1 MSAIAGL
8 FDKYYAKCVVNVAT
22 NSTNYGLVYVST
34 KSNNPADGDYKTT
47 LNATNNG
54 TVIYGSSKS
63 FDFYLYNKPNTGYY
77 HVGWSTNANGSSPL
91 DNSNIQPYQIA
102 ISATST
108 SSNSPTTKTY
118 YAVFKEQ
125 TVYYDYAHA
134 EVILIDGTGNILKDA
149 NDDYIRDGGWVA
161 INEEASNAPTFT
173 VGGTADANIKT
184 YNGDKAEWSY
194 IYYAKPDEANDY
206 EFVGWYSA
214 TTLNKQLAEYGV
226 IGPNIADETNKMY
239 KEGYTSTIKY
249 SNKANAP
256 KAETMYAVFRKTQT
270 YYHYGVSVNIAGDEF
285 EREAKGRVYAD
296 NGEAGSNANVASNM
310 WVVSKKDEQV
320 YSQKNK
326 DYTYYYYAKSLD
338 PTKIAFKGWATTPSG
353 EVSYTVA
360 EGEAF
365 SYTHMVTSEN
375 MSPEK
380 PYRTPTFYAVFES
393 HYYKT
398 PSVAVATPSLGS
410 GYVHV
415 SLTPSNVDQCTR
427 EQIPVSDETYQ
438 VAANNRTTPYKVY
451 YYAKPRPGAQF
462 VGWSSTPDGL
472 NIISQNPEEVVD
484 CETSSTN
491 ANIPQVEVPR
501 YAVFRS
507 DIDIRQQDRMIVY
520 IDDEGNGN
528 INDSKVLIDFQKGNT
543 LTATL
548 SGADASYFT
557 LSNRSGSKSGSNII
571 FDATQGLIELVVTY
585 TGDLAAA
592 VGKVANIT
600 LSATYGGQT
609 ITRPVAIVV
618 EEAPIITFLPT
629 DGKGTYTVKM
639 TNGSGVNY
647 SMTAS
652 AKEELKVAV
661 THESMSNIEMAL
673 TSDVDADEYYFFGWQ
688 MIDEGNV
695 TYLSYEDLTT
705 YQFTKAVKVKA
716 EFVHKDIATYSI
728 VGDPNKTVYH
738 DFALVMKDAERLV
751 STNGTQTVLLND
763 VAHGDSVKS
772 AILPKGNYTIPA
784 NVRFIIPGKGLYD
797 YREDLEST
805 DFHKGTSAEYKYAS
819 ASSFKKIE
827 HIRWIVEEGTTIT
840 ISAGSAIC
848 VQSMV
853 VSIGADNPNSL
864 PFSYGHIEL
873 KENCNLNFLGG
884 SKLISFGYVTGPKS
898 SSIVMNDG
906 SRVKEFLQIY
916 DWRGGTATSS
926 AYLTQKFQNNKV
938 FLINQ
943 YFVQNIEAPLTIKAG
958 AEEILEAGIA
968 VGDDPVRMPLTF
980 ISQNDGFFQLGNGYS
995 ITKYYDVNTD
1005 RIQFSIDAENGATG
1019 SVELGSITLDISG
1032 LGTVSSA
1039 DYVLPLP
1046 HNYDVILGKN
1056 TKTNVLHDVAFLPG
1070 STLHISEGA
1079 EVNLGASS
1087 TANVYV
1093 YDKKYSTINGT
1104 GYCGALNKEFYTIKT
1119 RPDGIKYVRNS
1130 ASIQDAKFVVD
1141 GIIKAPNGHLYTT
1154 NSASE
1159 TVDHANITSNGGGQV
1174 VFNDIRTGTT
1184 NQGQYTTG
1192 LLGGTIDVVSLP
1204 VSSARLLNAT
1214 GTYQVPAANTTY
1226 TYVNGLWKPNT
1237 SETERPNIPTP
1248 VSYVPMFNVTDYTTS
1263 AYVGGNHSEGTTTI
1277 TTNNPNVN
1285 WTSAD
1290 LTWTPILYGEHANQF
1305 RCILGAK
1312 SSTAVPVTITFEPKS
1327 DGVKTATLRITAT
1340 YTYKDAYGVTGKYVY
1355 SKDIHLTGNA
1365 SYLAANTL
1373 AFEDLSTLYKGK
1385 SGVALFTT
1393 GNNTQPITITA
1404 NPASAVTITGNTAA
1418 ATIAG
1423 NTIGKVT
1430 LTATQPAD
1438 LTNNIAATS
1447 ITKTIEV
1454 NDPVQWNWDVLY
1466 LGEQYDTPITMLD
1479 NTTGWTL
1486 TEAKDEFNIINF
1498 QGTAPDYTASVANL
1512 IAGSFKI
1519 DFTFTQ
1525 NGKSRPFT
1533 SHVIVDPRHLR
1544 VDVNNDTVFRAVTLS
1559 ANENV
1564 DFRGKQVT
1572 FTSTVQSFSQWNL
1585 GFYGVPDKMCFIPN
1599 GTNTWQIEESPNGV
1613 NWTTSFP
1620 WKKLP
1625 TNESFEW
1632 SLIPSTRYVR
1642 ISYGAGNVN
1651 PTTKVNNATLNEF
1664 YITELTDV
1672 KADLNKLY
1680 MPVEE
1685 ILPATDPKT
1694 YKSVTKEVVLTYAN
1708 VSKIGVNVRAL
1719 DSRYDGFFSIKKPDG
1734 TLTDS
1739 YNWTSLPE
1747 FGVMGLEVVCHPT
1760 VEKEVEGVIDVFADS
1775 KQVLQIPIQTYLFP
1789 QELPI
1794 KLATDKP
1801 DGGDRYYFVTTHTHN
1816 AEWDGT
1822 DGVRTITLQ
1831 NAVSDA
1837 APYLTF
1843 AFKGAPTYISFN
1855 YTDTAKGTWE
1865 IEESIDGKSW
1875 TMAAPKEGDE
1885 MADGYLKRTVTAT
1898 SQYLKVIYE
1907 SPYAEKVEITNL
1919 VIVGDASVVVPARL
1933 ELDYNVPEA
1942 LIVSAINLPSMTLT
1956 TDNKNFQITHGTVD
1970 GTYTNET
1977 NPSLTLTSD
1986 QHPAALGEN
1995 KMGNVPIFVKWTG
2008 DNAIEYAT
2016 LTITNPADSKV
2027 LGVVELVG
2035 MKSSITDG
2043 EINISTGVAPG
2054 YTLNGSFDENGK
2066 KHRSVDVKAAFSEAG
2081 TAHFDYVVVYGETTT
2096 DDGSTTITTPNT
2108 MVGSNAKT
2116 PCYIYKKKGDAYEL
2130 KKVIENTNSK
2140 DKAWH
2145 LTDMLDINGEEPVA
2159 YPNDMD
2165 AVQIPKIPNDKN
2177 SVSMYITGF
2186 CPYAST
2192 GYTKADEGVWYF
2204 RANGGQSIDIYLED
2218 CYIYSRSKTADGHAF
2233 IDRQDGYSFSERFV
2247 CGTGA
2252 VFVFACNE
2260 TANAT
2265 SMNVTIHTLDSN
2277 LVKSHYGCF
2286 LQSIAGRAYQ
2296 ASSPVQIRVLDD
2308 TYVTASK
2315 TTLNFTD
2322 EWPVSKNPITAT
2334 RTNGFVSLQKQVN
2347 NAPSID
2353 MGNKNTIVNFNGGQ
2367 VELQN
2372 AQIVSTNYKSSLAI
2386 CPRSG
2391 EFAGV
2396 LLAYGMGTDDVR
2408 GTVYFNDG
2416 TTTVLPMYVSPNFAE
2431 SYLLDKDANGSYI
2444 TNSKGE
2450 FRTSCLRTPT
2460 NTFVT
2465 GGSHCMMRACKDPSS
2480 QGGAPKDKEGND
2492 GKLLGLYKFPKN
2504 PEAGKKGGWTEGEN
2518 GLVDVVTS
2526 DEDPVNHQVPVGYN
2540 VNSITPNNN
2549 GTKDKKDDDFLNFWF
2564 DPDFEPSAKPEVD
2577 RTKSFWKTCM
2587 TRIEADYGG
2596 YGGAVGGPTE
2606 IAMAGDVQDEI
2617 VKYLLYCKIDENILS
2632 VLKDATYQAPVKN
2645 PAPSGDN
2652 YVPVHPSM
2660 VEGTEYFISNKDTF
2674 RVNEKIYYI
2683 TTATAD
2689 VWNAFTAPFDVE
2701 NIYIMETYPENELEE
2716 MEWKGKKN
2724 RSDILMEQAKHNAD
2738 FAAFFAVTIALGQEK
2753 TFETIYREYI
2763 DWAKIQD
2770 KASGAWDGEGPYTH
2784 RGMKPLTP
2792 YDGSNW
2798 QEADFYLNENAGEW
2812 LLTADDGYFETQWII
2827 PNLSDGTLMEQG
2839 KTYSMLLPFCTG
2851 CVDYEIQTDANG
2863 NPVKDAEGK
2872 PVFKLDA
2879 EGNKIPLPRDYW
2891 DYWSGKFLIFESTY
2905 AGPVE
2910 LPTGE
2915 VVDGPGHTVYGSD
2928 YVEALAASPEYIAS
2942 GAVLTGNCSFA
2953 DLQTMNPELFTYSPD
2968 IKHSTFYRIDLP
2980 ADSWGTP
2987 MAVSIAPTESFLA
3000 ADIPTPAGVKVR
3012 GVSRTGE
3019 IIYDKQGTATGNQGG
3034 NIPTVGG
3041 GNDLFITSTAT
3052 GINIAVAQPQQVRV
3066 LSSTGA
3072 VIFSGLV
3079 QTAVDVLLPTAGVYV
3094 ITGENEVHKILH

>member
-1 MSAIAGL
+1 MKKLLSILIFTTLFSMSAMAFGT
-8 FDKYYAKCVVNVAT
+8 YYGKCVVNVAT
-22 NSTNYGLVYVST
+22 NSTNYGLVWVT
-34 KSNNPADGDYKTT
+34 KFKNNPPADNAYLTT
-47 LNATNNG
+47 DNSTTSDFAL
-54 TVIYGSSKS
+54 GSSITAE
-63 FDFYLYNKPNTGYY
+63 FWLYNKPNTGYY
-77 HVGWSTNANGSSPL
+77 HAGWSTNANGSSPIE
-91 DNSNIQPYQIA
+91 NTNVQPYHLSFSA
-102 ISATST
+102 IGSK
-108 SSNSPTTKTY
+108 NSPTTKTY

-184 YNGDKAEWSY
+184 YNGDKAEWTY

-214 TTLNKQLAEYGV
+214 TTLNKQLNEYGV
-226 IGPNIADETNKMY
+226 IGPNIADNTNKMY
-239 KEGYTSTIKY
+239 SRTYTSTTKY

-285 EREAKGRVYAD
+285 EREAKGQVYAD

-310 WVVSKKDEQV
+310 WVVSKRDDQV

-353 EVSYTVA
+353 EVSYVVA
-360 EGEAF
+360 EGEVF
-365 SYTHMVTSEN
+365 SYTHTVTSEN

-472 NIISQNPEEVVD
+472 NIISQNPEEVVN

-491 ANIPQVEVPR
+491 ANIPQVEAPR

-548 SGADASYFT
+548 SGADASNFT
-557 LSNRSGSKSGSNII
+557 LSNRSGSRNGQSIT

-609 ITRPVAIVV
+609 ITRPVTIVV

-629 DGKGTYTVKM
+629 DGKGAYTVKM

-647 SMTAS
+647 TMDAS

-673 TSDVDADEYYFFGWQ
+673 ISDVDDDEYYFFGWQ

-695 TYLSYEDLTT
+695 TYLSYEELTT

-728 VGDPNKTVYH
+728 VGDPNKIVYH

-751 STNGTQTVLLND
+751 ATNGTQTVLLND

-772 AILPKGNYTIPA
+772 AVLPKGNYTIPE
-784 NVRFIIPGKGLYD
+784 NVRFVIPGKGLYS
-797 YREDLEST
+797 YRDELEST
-805 DFHKGTSAEYKYAS
+805 DFYGGSSAEYKYAS
-819 ASSFKKIE
+819 ANAFKKVE
-827 HIRWIVEEGTTIT
+827 HIRWIIEEGTTIT
-840 ISAGSAIC
+840 VNTGSAIC

-853 VSIGADNPNSL
+853 VSAGADNPNAL

-873 KENCNLNFLGG
+873 KENCNINFLGG

-906 SRVKEFLQIY
+906 SQVKEFLQIY

-926 AYLTQKFQNNKV
+926 AFLTQKFQNNKV

-958 AEEILEAGIA
+958 AEEILEAGLIT
-968 VGDDPVRMPLTF
+968 GDSPVRMPITF

-995 ITKYYDVNTD
+995 VTKYYDVNTD
-1005 RIQFSIDAENGATG
+1005 RLQFSINAEDGATG
-1019 SVELGSITLDISG
+1019 SAEMGSITLDISG

-1046 HNYDVILGKN
+1046 HNYDVVLGKN

-1087 TANVYV
+1087 KANVYV

-1130 ASIQDAKFVVD
+1130 ASIQDAKFVID
-1141 GIIKAPNGHLYTT
+1141 GIIKTPNGHLYTT

-1184 NQGQYTTG
+1184 KQGQYTKG

-1214 GTYQVPAANTTY
+1214 GSYQVPSANTTY

-1248 VSYVPMFNVTDYTTS
+1248 VSYVPIFNVTDYTTS
-1263 AYVGGNHSEGTTTI
+1263 AYVNTTSTGTTTI
-1277 TTNNPNVN
+1277 ATNNTNVD
-1285 WTSAD
+1285 WTSTN
-1290 LTWTPILYGEHANQF
+1290 LTWSSTLYGEHANQF
-1305 RCILGAK
+1305 RCTLGAK

-1327 DGVKTATLRITAT
+1327 DGVKTATLRVTAT
-1340 YTYKDAYGVTGKYVY
+1340 YSYKDAYGVTRKYVY

-1373 AFEDLSTLYKGK
+1373 AFADLSTLYAGQ
-1385 SGVALFTT
+1385 SIPLFAM
-1393 GNNTQPITITA
+1393 GNNTNKVTITSSNTGVAAVNTDVLWNEATIEAKVASTDEITITA
-1404 NPASAVTITGNTAA
+1404 
-1418 ATIAG
+1418 
-1423 NTIGKVT
+1423 
-1430 LTATQPAD
+1430 TQEPD
-1438 LTNNIAATS
+1438 LINNIAGTT
-1447 ITKTIEV
+1447 ITKKVKINNRV
-1454 NDPVQWNWDVLY
+1454 VWNWDILY
-1466 LGEQYDTPITMLD
+1466 FGTVNKDPITILGGG
-1479 NTTGWTL
+1479 TTDWTL
-1486 TEAKDEFNIINF
+1486 TKIEDKSNIINYNPTTK
-1498 QGTAPDYTASVANL
+1498 TATIQDQ
-1512 IAGSFKI
+1512 IAGEYEVT
-1519 DFTFTQ
+1519 FTFTQ
-1525 NGKSRPFT
+1525 GEESQPFT
-1533 SHVIVDPRHLR
+1533 STVIADPRYLR
-1544 VDVNNDTVFRAVTLS
+1544 VDVNNETTFRAITLS
-1559 ANENV
+1559 ANDNV
-1564 DFRGKQVT
+1564 SYNNAGKLVM
-1572 FTSTVQSFSQWNL
+1572 FTSTETNISQWKL
-1585 GFYGVPDKMCFIPN
+1585 KFMGVPDKICFIPN
-1599 GTNTWQIEESPNGV
+1599 GANTWQIEESSNGV
-1613 NWTTSFP
+1613 NWTTSLP
-1620 WKKLP
+1620 WKYL
-1625 TNESFEW
+1625 TSNVAFEW
-1632 SLIPSTRYVR
+1632 SLLPSTSYVR
-1642 ISYGAGNVN
+1642 ISYGAGNSSV
-1651 PTTKVNNATLNEF
+1651 ATLKDV
-1664 YITELTDV
+1664 YITELADV
-1672 KADLNKLY
+1672 KADVEKLY

-1685 ILPATDPKT
+1685 ILPATTPKT

-1708 VSKIGVNVRAL
+1708 TSKLYVSTSDA
-1719 DSRYDGFFSIKKPDG
+1719 SIFKVKKSNES
-1734 TLTDS
+1734 TDPTDVVQIAATDEE
-1739 YNWTSLPE
+1739 NP
-1747 FGVMGLEVVCHPT
+1747 FGITGIEVVSSAT
-1760 VEKEVEGVIDVFADS
+1760 KETSGYLYVREGSNI
-1775 KQVLQIPIQTYLFP
+1775 VLQIPIQSYVFP

-1816 AEWDGT
+1816 AEWNGT
-1822 DGVRTITLQ
+1822 DGVRAITLN

-1843 AFKGAPTYISFN
+1843 AFSGAPTYISFN
-1855 YTDTAKGTWE
+1855 YTNTAKGTWK
-1865 IEESIDGKSW
+1865 IEESVDGKSW
-1875 TMAAPKEGDE
+1875 SVADAKAGDQS
-1885 MADGYLKRTVTAT
+1885 ADGSFKRTVNAT
-1898 SQYLKVIYE
+1898 SQYLRVIYE
-1907 SPYAEKVEITNL
+1907 SAYAEKVVITNL
-1919 VIVGDASVVVPARL
+1919 VIVGDATAVVPARL
-1933 ELDYNVPEA
+1933 ELDYKKATP
-1942 LIVSAINLPSMTLT
+1942 LIISAINLPSMTLT
-1956 TDNKNFQITHGTVD
+1956 TDNKNFQITHGSAD

-1977 NPSLTLTSD
+1977 NPSLTLTSA
-1986 QHPAALGEN
+1986 HYPADLGKN
-1995 KMGNVPIFVKWTG
+1995 VMGDVTIYVKWTG
-2008 DNAIEYAT
+2008 TNAIEYAT
-2016 LTITNPADSKV
+2016 LTITNPNDENKV

-2035 MKSSITDG
+2035 MKSSIVDG
-2043 EINISTGVAPG
+2043 KINIYTGVPVDIKDGDGNVIVDVAKD
-2054 YTLNGSFDENGK
+2054 YTLNGAFEGAEY
-2066 KHRSVDVKAAFSEAG
+2066 RPVDIYAAFSSDKEAL
-2081 TAHFDYVVVYGETTT
+2081 FDYVVVYGETTT
-2096 DDGSTTITTPNT
+2096 DDGSQTITTPNT
-2108 MVGSNAKT
+2108 MMGSNAKT

-2140 DKAWH
+2140 DKAWN
-2145 LTDMLDINGEEPVA
+2145 LNEMLDEQDQVA
-2159 YPNDMD
+2159 DNLDVD
-2165 AVQIPKIPNDKN
+2165 AVQIPIGKDA
-2177 SVSMYITGF
+2177 VSMYITGF

-2192 GYTKADEGVWYF
+2192 GYTKAEEGVWYF
-2204 RANGGQSIDIYLED
+2204 RAGSGQSIDLYLED
-2218 CYIYSRSKTADGHAF
+2218 CYIYSRSKTEDGHF
-2233 IDRQDGYSFSERFV
+2233 FVDRQDGYSFSERYV
-2247 CGTGA
+2247 CGSGA
-2252 VFVFACNE
+2252 VFVFACNDKS
-2260 TANAT
+2260 TT
-2265 SMNVTIHTLDSN
+2265 PMNVTIHTLDKN

-2296 ASSPVQIRVLDD
+2296 ASSPVQIRVMDD
-2308 TYVTASK
+2308 TYVRASS
-2315 TTLNFTD
+2315 TSLNFTD
-2322 EWPVSKNPITAT
+2322 EWPASKNSITGK
-2334 RTNGFVSLQKQVN
+2334 RTNGFLSLQKQVN

-2353 MGNKNTIVNFNGGQ
+2353 MGNGNTIVNFNGGQ

-2396 LLAYGMGTDDVR
+2396 PLAYGMGTDDVG
-2408 GTVYFNDG
+2408 GTVNFKDG
-2416 TTTVLPMYVSPNFAE
+2416 TTTVLPMYVSPNYAE
-2431 SYLLDKDANGSYI
+2431 SYLLDKDANGQYI

-2450 FRTSCLRTPT
+2450 FLTSCLRTPQ
-2460 NTFVT
+2460 NTYVY
-2465 GGSHCMMRACKDPSS
+2465 GGSHCMMRACSDPES
-2480 QGGAPKDKEGND
+2480 QGGAPKNKPGED
-2492 GKLLGLYKFPKN
+2492 GVLLGLYKYPRLDPN
-2504 PEAGKKGGWTEGEN
+2504 PADAENKTDNWGWSKITDGN
-2518 GLVDVVTS
+2518 GLV
-2526 DEDPVNHQVPVGYN
+2526 
-2540 VNSITPNNN
+2540 TPNSVPDGYGISSVTPNTN
-2549 GTKDKKDDDFLNFWF
+2549 GTENPEDDYLNFWF
-2564 DPDFEPSAKPEVD
+2564 DPNFEPAAQPEVD
-2577 RTKSFWKTCM
+2577 KIISFWKTCM
-2587 TRIEADYGG
+2587 TYIEAEYAG
-2596 YGGAVGGPTE
+2596 YGGNVGGDTQVE
-2606 IAMAGDVQDEI
+2606 KAGDVQKEI
-2617 VKYLLYCKIDENILS
+2617 VKYLLYCKIDENIHDVIS
-2632 VLKDATYQAPVKN
+2632 GPDYQAQVKN
-2645 PAPSGDN
+2645 PAPSGDD
-2652 YVPVHPSM
+2652 YLPVHPSTVGEGVQHYITNSGTFQ
-2660 VEGTEYFISNKDTF
+2660 VEDKL
-2674 RVNEKIYYI
+2674 YYI

-2689 VWNAFTAPFDVE
+2689 VWSAFTAPFDVA
-2701 NIYIMETYPENELEE
+2701 NIYVVETYPENELAA
-2716 MEWKGKKN
+2716 MESAEDGVG
-2724 RSDILMEQAKHNAD
+2724 RTDILMAQAQHNAD
-2738 FAAFFAVTIALGQEK
+2738 FASFFAVTIALKQNK
-2753 TFETIYREYI
+2753 TFETIFQEYI
-2763 DWAKIQD
+2763 SWAKKRD
-2770 KASGAWDGEGPYTH
+2770 KNLNLDQKPDYTPS
-2784 RGMKPLTP
+2784 RMNPLTP
-2792 YDGSNW
+2792 YNGNNW
-2798 QEADFYLNENAGEW
+2798 ADANCYIYENKGPW
-2812 LLTADDGYFETQWII
+2812 LITTDNLDANTNIPTKFTTQWGFVDT
-2827 PNLSDGTLMEQG
+2827 SDGKLMNQG
-2839 KTYSMLLPFCTG
+2839 MTYSMLLPYCMG
-2851 CVDYEIQTDANG
+2851 CGDDISM
-2863 NPVKDAEGK
+2863 
-2872 PVFKLDA
+2872 
-2879 EGNKIPLPRDYW
+2879 RDFW
-2891 DYWSGKFLIFESTY
+2891 DYWSGKFLIFEST
-2905 AGPVE
+2905 
-2910 LPTGE
+2910 
-2915 VVDGPGHTVYGSD
+2915 DGPHTIHGTD
-2928 YVEALAASPEYIAS
+2928 YMESIVSGLEAEESS
-2942 GAVLTGNCSFA
+2942 AVLTGNSTFASIGVSEVYQYNA
-2953 DLQTMNPELFTYSPD
+2953 DLQSSEFTRKSTM
-2968 IKHSTFYRIDLP
+2968 DLL
-2980 ADSWGTP
+2980 
-2987 MAVSIAPTESFLA
+2987 PTESFLK
-3000 ADIPTPAGVKVR
+3000 PNVTTPSKIIGIR
-3012 GVSRTGE
+3012 RTGE
-3019 IIYDKQGTATGNQGG
+3019 IIYDDDNNGNQNGTSG
-3034 NIPTVGG
+3034 HIPTVGG
-3041 GNDLFITSTAT
+3041 GNDLFITTIEE
-3052 GINIAVAQPQQVRV
+3052 GINVAVATPQHVRV

-3072 VIFSGLV
+3072 VIYSGMI
-3079 QTAVDVLLPTAGVYV
+3079 QTALDIPLPCVGVYV
-3094 ITGENEVHKILH
+3094 VSGEKEVQKVMY

>member
-1 MSAIAGL
+1 MKKLLSILIFTTLFSMSAMAFGT
-8 FDKYYAKCVVNVAT
+8 YYGKCVVNVAT
-22 NSTNYGLVYVST
+22 NSTNYGLVWVT
-34 KSNNPADGDYKTT
+34 KSENNPPADNAYLTT
-47 LNATNNG
+47 DNST
-54 TVIYGSSKS
+54 TS
-63 FDFYLYNKPNTGYY
+63 DFSLSTSITAKFWLYNKPNTGYY
-77 HVGWSTNANGSSPL
+77 HVGWSTNANGSSPIA
-91 DNSNIQPYQIA
+91 NSNVQPYNLSF
-102 ISATST
+102 SATGSK
-108 SSNSPTTKTY
+108 SSPTTKTY

-173 VGGTADANIKT
+173 VGGTTDANIKT
-184 YNGDKAEWSY
+184 YNGDKAAWSY

-239 KEGYTSTIKY
+239 KKDYTSTIKY

-310 WVVSKKDEQV
+310 WVVSKRDDQV

-353 EVSYTVA
+353 EVSYVVA
-360 EGEAF
+360 EGEVF
-365 SYTHMVTSEN
+365 SYTHTVTSEN

-415 SLTPSNVDQCTR
+415 SLTPSSVDQCTR

-491 ANIPQVEVPR
+491 ANIPQVEAPR

-548 SGADASYFT
+548 SGADASNFT
-557 LSNRSGSKSGSNII
+557 LSNRSGSRNGQSIT

-629 DGKGTYTVKM
+629 DGKGAYTVKM

-647 SMTAS
+647 TMTAS

-695 TYLSYEDLTT
+695 TYLSYEELTT

-728 VGDPNKTVYH
+728 VDDPNKIVYH
-738 DFALVMKDAERLV
+738 DFALVMKAAERLV

-805 DFHKGTSAEYKYAS
+805 DFYGGSSAEYKYAS
-819 ASSFKKIE
+819 ANAFKKVE
-827 HIRWIVEEGTTIT
+827 HIRWIIEEGTTIT
-840 ISAGSAIC
+840 VNTGSAIC

-853 VSIGADNPNSL
+853 VSAGADNPNGL

-873 KENCNLNFLGG
+873 KENCNINFLGG
-884 SKLISFGYVTGPKS
+884 SKLISLGYVTGPKS
-898 SSIVMNDG
+898 SSVVMNDG
-906 SRVKEFLQIY
+906 SQVKEFLQIY

-958 AEEILEAGIA
+958 AEEILEAGLIT
-968 VGDDPVRMPLTF
+968 GDSPVRIPLTF

-995 ITKYYDVNTD
+995 VTKYYDINTD
-1005 RIQFSIDAENGATG
+1005 RLQFSIDAEDGATG
-1019 SVELGSITLDISG
+1019 SAEMGSITLDISE

-1046 HNYDVILGKN
+1046 HNYDVVLGKN

-1070 STLHISEGA
+1070 STLHVSEGA

-1104 GYCGALNKEFYTIKT
+1104 GYCGSLNKEFYTIKT

-1141 GIIKAPNGHLYTT
+1141 GIIKTPNGHLYTT

-1184 NQGQYTTG
+1184 KQGQYTKG

-1214 GTYQVPAANTTY
+1214 GSYQVPSANTTY

-1248 VSYVPMFNVTDYTTS
+1248 VSYVPIFNVTDYTTS
-1263 AYVGGNHSEGTTTI
+1263 AYVNTTSTGKTTI
-1277 TTNNPNVN
+1277 ATNNTNVD
-1285 WTSAD
+1285 WTSTS
-1290 LTWTPILYGEHANQF
+1290 LTWSSTLYGEHANQF
-1305 RCILGAK
+1305 RCTLGAK

-1373 AFEDLSTLYKGK
+1373 AFANLSTLYAGQ
-1385 SGVALFTT
+1385 SIPLFAM
-1393 GNNTQPITITA
+1393 GNNTNKVTITSSNTGVAAVNTDVLWNDAIIEAKVASTDEITITA
-1404 NPASAVTITGNTAA
+1404 
-1418 ATIAG
+1418 
-1423 NTIGKVT
+1423 
-1430 LTATQPAD
+1430 TQEPD
-1438 LTNNIAATS
+1438 LGNNIAGTT
-1447 ITKTIEV
+1447 ITKKVKV
-1454 NDPVQWNWDVLY
+1454 NKRVVWNWDVLY
-1466 LGEQYDTPITMLD
+1466 FGTVNKDPITILGGG
-1479 NTTGWTL
+1479 TTDWTL
-1486 TEAKDEFNIINF
+1486 TKIEDKSNIINYNPTTK
-1498 QGTAPDYTASVANL
+1498 TATIQDQ
-1512 IAGSFKI
+1512 IAGEYEVT
-1519 DFTFTQ
+1519 FTFTQ
-1525 NGKSRPFT
+1525 GEESQPFT
-1533 SHVIVDPRHLR
+1533 STVIADPRYLR
-1544 VDVNNDTVFRAVTLS
+1544 VDVNNETTFRAITLS
-1559 ANENV
+1559 ANDNV
-1564 DFRGKQVT
+1564 SYNNAGKLVT
-1572 FTSTVQSFSQWNL
+1572 FTSTEKSISQWKL
-1585 GFYGVPDKMCFIPN
+1585 TFWGVPDKICFIPN
-1599 GTNTWQIEESPNGV
+1599 GANTWQIEESSNGV
-1613 NWTTSFP
+1613 NWTTSLP
-1620 WKKLP
+1620 WKYL
-1625 TNESFEW
+1625 TSNVAFEW
-1632 SLIPSTRYVR
+1632 SLLPSTRYVR
-1642 ISYGAGNVN
+1642 ISYGAGNSSV
-1651 PTTKVNNATLNEF
+1651 ATLKDV
-1664 YITELTDV
+1664 YITELADV
-1672 KADLNKLY
+1672 KADVEKLY

-1685 ILPATDPKT
+1685 ILPATTPKT

-1708 VSKIGVNVRAL
+1708 TSKLYVSTSDA
-1719 DSRYDGFFSIKKPDG
+1719 SIFKVKKSNES
-1734 TLTDS
+1734 TDPTDVVQIAATDEE
-1739 YNWTSLPE
+1739 NP
-1747 FGVMGLEVVCHPT
+1747 FGITGIEVVSSAT
-1760 VEKEVEGVIDVFADS
+1760 KETSGYLYVREGSNI
-1775 KQVLQIPIQTYLFP
+1775 VLQIPIQSYVFP

-1822 DGVRTITLQ
+1822 DGVRAITLN

-1843 AFKGAPTYISFN
+1843 AFSGAPTYISFN
-1855 YTDTAKGTWE
+1855 YTNTAKGTWR
-1865 IEESIDGKSW
+1865 IEESVDGKSW
-1875 TMAAPKEGDE
+1875 SVADAEAGDQS
-1885 MADGYLKRTVTAT
+1885 ADGSFKRTVDAT
-1898 SQYLKVIYE
+1898 SQYVRVIYE
-1907 SPYAEKVEITNL
+1907 SAYAEKVVITNL
-1919 VIVGDASVVVPARL
+1919 VIVGDATAVVPARL
-1933 ELDYNVPEA
+1933 ELDYNKATP
-1942 LIVSAINLPSMTLT
+1942 LTISAINLPSMTLT
-1956 TDNKNFQITHGTVD
+1956 TDNKNFQITHGSAD
-1970 GTYTNET
+1970 GTYTDEST
-1977 NPSLTLTSD
+1977 PSLTLTSTNY
-1986 QHPAALGEN
+1986 PAALGEN
-1995 KMGNVPIFVKWTG
+1995 VMGDVPIFVKWTG
-2008 DNAIEYAT
+2008 SNAIEYAT
-2016 LTITNPADSKV
+2016 LTITNPADGKV

-2035 MKSSITDG
+2035 MKSTITDG
-2043 EINISTGVAPG
+2043 NINIYTGVNEEL
-2054 YTLNGSFDENGK
+2054 YTLNGSFDANGK
-2066 KHRSVDVKAAFSEAG
+2066 EHRLVDITAAFSDAG
-2081 TAHFDYVVVYGETTT
+2081 IALFDYVVVYGETTT
-2096 DDGSTTITTPNT
+2096 DDGSQTITTPNT
-2108 MVGSNAKT
+2108 MMGSNAKT

-2140 DKAWH
+2140 DKAWN
-2145 LTDMLDINGEEPVA
+2145 LNEMLDEQDQVA
-2159 YPNDMD
+2159 DNLDVD
-2165 AVQIPKIPNDKN
+2165 AVQIPIGKN
-2177 SVSMYITGF
+2177 AVRMYITGF

-2192 GYTKADEGVWYF
+2192 GYTKAEEGVWYF
-2204 RANGGQSIDIYLED
+2204 RAGSGQSIDLYLED
-2218 CYIYSRSKTADGHAF
+2218 CYIYSRSKTEDGHF
-2233 IDRQDGYSFSERFV
+2233 FVDRQDGYSFSERYV
-2247 CGTGA
+2247 CGSGA
-2252 VFVFACNE
+2252 VFVFACNDKS
-2260 TANAT
+2260 TT
-2265 SMNVTIHTLDSN
+2265 PMNVTIHTCGSN
-2277 LVKSHYGCF
+2277 LLKSHYGCF

-2308 TYVTASK
+2308 SYIIASS

-2322 EWPVSKNPITAT
+2322 EWPASKNSITGK
-2334 RTNGFVSLQKQVN
+2334 RTNGFLSLQKQVN

-2353 MGNKNTIVNFNGGQ
+2353 MGNARTIVNFDGGQ

-2391 EFAGV
+2391 LFAGV
-2396 LLAYGMGTDDVR
+2396 PLAYGMGTDDVG
-2408 GTVYFNDG
+2408 GTVNFNDG
-2416 TTTVLPMYVSPNFAE
+2416 TTTVLPMYVSPNYAE
-2431 SYLLDKDANGSYI
+2431 SYLLDKDANGQYI

-2450 FRTSCLRTPT
+2450 FLTSCLRTPQ
-2460 NTFVT
+2460 NTYVY
-2465 GGSHCMMRACKDPSS
+2465 GGSHCMMRACKDPES
-2480 QGGAPKDKEGND
+2480 QGGAPKDGP
-2492 GKLLGLYKFPKN
+2492 GGSLLGLYQYPKN
-2504 PEAGKKGGWTEGEN
+2504 PADGKKGGWTLLTDGN
-2518 GLVDVVTS
+2518 GLVDPNSVT
-2526 DEDPVNHQVPVGYN
+2526 VPTGYN
-2540 VNSITPNNN
+2540 VNSVTPNTN
-2549 GTKDKKDDDFLNFWF
+2549 GTIEGDNPDKDDYLNFWF
-2564 DPDFEPSAKPEVD
+2564 DPNFEPAAQPEVD
-2577 RTKSFWKTCM
+2577 KIISFWKTCM
-2587 TRIEADYGG
+2587 TRIEAEYAG
-2596 YGGAVGGPTE
+2596 YGGEVGGNTQVE
-2606 IAMAGDVQDEI
+2606 KAGDVQTEV
-2617 VKYLLYCKIDENILS
+2617 VKYLLYCKIDENIHDVIS
-2632 VLKDATYQAPVKN
+2632 GDEYQAQVKN
-2645 PAPSGDN
+2645 PAPSGDS
-2652 YVPVHPSM
+2652 YLPVHPSFVGEEVQHYITNSGTFQ
-2660 VEGTEYFISNKDTF
+2660 VEDKL
-2674 RVNEKIYYI
+2674 YYI

-2689 VWNAFTAPFDVE
+2689 VWSAFTAPFDIA
-2701 NIYIMETYPENELEE
+2701 NIYVMETYPENELAA
-2716 MEWKGKKN
+2716 MESAEDGVG
-2724 RSDILMEQAKHNAD
+2724 RTDILMAQAQHNAD
-2738 FAAFFAVTIALGQEK
+2738 FASFFAVTIALKQNK
-2753 TFETIYREYI
+2753 TFETIYQEYI
-2763 DWAKIQD
+2763 NWANMRDDNLELKKKSD
-2770 KASGAWDGEGPYTH
+2770 YTPS
-2784 RGMKPLTP
+2784 GMKLLTP

-2798 QEADFYLNENAGEW
+2798 ADANCYIYENKGPW
-2812 LLTADDGYFETQWII
+2812 LITADNLDANTNIPTKFTTQWGFVDT
-2827 PNLSDGTLMEQG
+2827 SDGKLMNQG
-2839 KTYSMLLPFCTG
+2839 MTYSMLLPYCMG
-2851 CVDYEIQTDANG
+2851 CGDDISM
-2863 NPVKDAEGK
+2863 
-2872 PVFKLDA
+2872 
-2879 EGNKIPLPRDYW
+2879 RDFW
-2891 DYWSGKFLIFESTY
+2891 DYWSGKFLIFEST
-2905 AGPVE
+2905 
-2910 LPTGE
+2910 
-2915 VVDGPGHTVYGSD
+2915 DGPHTIHGTD
-2928 YVEALAASPEYIAS
+2928 YMESIVSGLEAEESS
-2942 GAVLTGNCSFA
+2942 AVLTGNSTFASIGVSEVYQYNA
-2953 DLQTMNPELFTYSPD
+2953 DLQSSEFTRKSTM
-2968 IKHSTFYRIDLP
+2968 DLL
-2980 ADSWGTP
+2980 
-2987 MAVSIAPTESFLA
+2987 PTESFLK
-3000 ADIPTPAGVKVR
+3000 PNVTTPSKIIGIR
-3012 GVSRTGE
+3012 RTGE
-3019 IIYDKQGTATGNQGG
+3019 IIYDDDNNGNQNGTSG
-3034 NIPTVGG
+3034 HIPTVGG
-3041 GNDLFITSTAT
+3041 GNDLFITSIEG
-3052 GINIAVAQPQQVRV
+3052 GINVAVATPQHVRV
-3066 LSSTGA
+3066 LSSTGS
-3072 VIFSGLV
+3072 VIYSGMI
-3079 QTAVDVLLPTAGVYV
+3079 QTALDIQLPSLGMYV
-3094 ITGENEVHKILH
+3094 VSGEKEVQKVMY

>member
-1 MSAIAGL
+1 MSAMALGT
-8 FDKYYAKCVVNVAT
+8 YYGKCVVNVAT
-22 NSTNYGLVYVST
+22 NSTNYGLVWVT
-34 KSNNPADGDYKTT
+34 KSENNPPADNEYLTT
-47 LNATNNG
+47 DNSTDSEW
-54 TVIYGSSKS
+54 TIRSSITAE
-63 FDFYLYNKPNTGYY
+63 FWLYNKPNTGYY
-77 HVGWSTNANGSSPL
+77 HVGWSTNANGSSPIA
-91 DNSNIQPYQIA
+91 NSNVQPFKQSF
-102 ISATST
+102 SANGK
-108 SSNSPTTKTY
+108 SSNPTTKTY

-239 KEGYTSTIKY
+239 KKGYTSTIKY
-249 SNKANAP
+249 SKKANAP

-326 DYTYYYYAKSLD
+326 EYTYYYYAKSLD

-375 MSPEK
+375 MSSEK

-491 ANIPQVEVPR
+491 ANIPQVEAPR

-548 SGADASYFT
+548 SGADASNFT
-557 LSNRSGSKSGSNII
+557 LSNRSGSRNGQSIT

-585 TGDLAAA
+585 TGNLATA

-609 ITRPVAIVV
+609 ITRPVTIVV

-629 DGKGTYTVKM
+629 DGKGAYTVKM

-647 SMTAS
+647 TMDAS

-695 TYLSYEDLTT
+695 TYLSYEELTT

-772 AILPKGNYTIPA
+772 VILPKGNYTIPA
-784 NVRFIIPGKGLYD
+784 NVRLIIPGKGLYN

-805 DFHKGTSAEYKYAS
+805 DFYTSTAPEYKYAS
-819 ASSFKKIE
+819 ANSFKKIE
-827 HIRWIVEEGTTIT
+827 HIRWIVEEGTTINV
-840 ISAGSAIC
+840 SAGSAIC

-853 VSIGADNPNSL
+853 VSIGADNPNGL

-873 KENCNLNFLGG
+873 KENCNINFLGG

-906 SRVKEFLQIY
+906 SQVKEFMQIY

-926 AYLTQKFQNNKV
+926 GYLTKKFQNNKV

-943 YFVQNIEAPLTIKAG
+943 YFVQNIEAPLTIKSG

-968 VGDDPVRMPLTF
+968 VSSDPVRMPIAF
-980 ISQNDGFFQLGNGYS
+980 ISPNDGFFQLGNGYS

-1005 RIQFSIDAENGATG
+1005 RLQFYIDAENGATG
-1019 SVELGSITLDISG
+1019 SAELGSITLDISG

-1046 HNYDVILGKN
+1046 HNYDVVLGKN

-1104 GYCGALNKEFYTIKT
+1104 GYCGAVNKEFYTIKT

-1141 GIIKAPNGHLYTT
+1141 GIIKTPNGHLYTT

-1214 GTYQVPAANTTY
+1214 GTYQVPDANTTY

-1248 VSYVPMFNVTDYTTS
+1248 VSYVPIFNVTDYTTS
-1263 AYVGGNHSEGTTTI
+1263 AYVNKTSTGTTTI
-1277 TTNNPNVN
+1277 STNNTNVD
-1285 WTSAD
+1285 WTSTS
-1290 LTWTPILYGEHANQF
+1290 LTWSSTLYGEHANQF
-1305 RCILGAK
+1305 RCTLGAK
-1312 SSTAVPVTITFEPKS
+1312 SSTAVPVTIIFEPKS

-1340 YTYKDAYGVTGKYVY
+1340 YTYKDVYGVTGKYVY

-1365 SYLAANTL
+1365 SYLNANTL
-1373 AFEDLSTLYKGK
+1373 QFADLDTLFVGQ
-1385 SGVALFTT
+1385 SAVPLFNG
-1393 GNNTQPITITA
+1393 GNNAQPISISPSPTGVITTSGTTKA
-1404 NPASAVTITGNTAA
+1404 ATLTPQSVGEVTI
-1418 ATIAG
+1418 
-1423 NTIGKVT
+1423 
-1430 LTATQPAD
+1430 TATQPAD
-1438 LTNNIAATS
+1438 LTNNIAGTT
-1447 ITKTIEV
+1447 ITKTITITE
-1454 NDPVQWNWDVLY
+1454 PVVWNWGDLY
-1466 LGEQYDTPITMLD
+1466 FGTVNEKPVTILNGVTS
-1479 NTTGWTL
+1479 WTL
-1486 TEAKDEFNIINF
+1486 EEKEDKKNIIDF
-1498 QGTAPDYTASVANL
+1498 QGSSPNYTASIADQ
-1512 IAGSFKI
+1512 IAGKYEV
-1519 DFTFTQ
+1519 TFTYSDDKGVTKDFISTVYT
-1525 NGKSRPFT
+1525 N
-1533 SHVIVDPRHLR
+1533 PRHLR
-1544 VDVNNDTVFRAVTLS
+1544 VDVNNDTVYRAVTLS
-1559 ANENV
+1559 ANM
-1564 DFRGKQVT
+1564 QVNYHSNRKAVG
-1572 FTSTVQSFSQWNL
+1572 FSSTAQNISQWKMTFL
-1585 GFYGVPDKMCFIPN
+1585 GVPDKIYFTPE
-1599 GTNTWQIEESPNGV
+1599 GDNTWQIEESSNGT
-1613 NWTTSFP
+1613 NWTTSMP
-1620 WKKLP
+1620 WKYLT
-1625 TNESFEW
+1625 TNQPFEM
-1632 SLIPSTRYVR
+1632 SLLPSTSYLRV
-1642 ISYGAGNVN
+1642 SYGAGDLDSAYL
-1651 PTTKVNNATLNEF
+1651 KEL
-1664 YITELTDV
+1664 YITELADV
-1672 KADLNKLY
+1672 KADVKKLY
-1680 MPVEE
+1680 MPIDGVNNA
-1685 ILPATDPKT
+1685 I
-1694 YKSVTKEVVLTYAN
+1694 KEVALTYAN
-1708 VSKIGVNVRAL
+1708 TGMLSVRTTDATNFKL
-1719 DSRYDGFFSIKKPDG
+1719 KFSDSNASPTDVLSIPA
-1734 TLTDS
+1734 TTEA
-1739 YNWTSLPE
+1739 NP
-1747 FGVMGLEVVCHPT
+1747 FGIKGIDVVCYAT
-1760 VEKEVEGVIDVFADS
+1760 TEMTAELQVYNGS
-1775 KQVLQIPIQTYLFP
+1775 QLVLQIPIYAYLFP

-1794 KLATDKP
+1794 KLATDEP
-1801 DGGDRYYFVTTHTHN
+1801 AGGDRYYFVTTHSHN

-1822 DGVRTITLQ
+1822 DGVRTLTMN

-1837 APYLTF
+1837 APYVTF
-1843 AFKGAPTYISFN
+1843 AFDGAPTFISFD
-1855 YTDTAKGTWE
+1855 YTSSAKGTWV
-1865 IEESIDGKSW
+1865 IEESTDGKNFS
-1875 TMAAPKEGDE
+1875 TVTPATDDVMAHGKF
-1885 MADGYLKRTVTAT
+1885 KRTVSNT
-1898 SQYLKVIYE
+1898 SKYIKVIYE
-1907 SPYAEKVEITNL
+1907 SAYAEKVDLTDIT
-1919 VIVGDASVVVPARL
+1919 IVGDASVVVNPTKL
-1933 ELDYNVPEA
+1933 ELDYDDA
-1942 LIVSAINLPSMTLT
+1942 KQLTLT
-1956 TDNKNFQITHGTVD
+1956 TINLTAINIATSSSNFTITPT
-1970 GTYTNET
+1970 TTNNYAQTLALNTTT
-1977 NPSLTLTSD
+1977 NPD
-1986 QHPAALGEN
+1986 QLGEN
-1995 KMGNVPIFVKWTG
+1995 KMGDIVLDVKWTG
-2008 DNAIEYAT
+2008 DQMVEYGT
-2016 LTITNPADSKV
+2016 IVITNPNDGNAV
-2027 LGVVELVG
+2027 LATVELMGV
-2035 MKSSITDG
+2035 KNNITNG
-2043 EINISTGVAPG
+2043 NINIHTGVPSE
-2054 YTLNGSFDENGK
+2054 YTLKGSFEGTE
-2066 KHRSVDVKAAFSEAG
+2066 HRPVDISAAFSTAG
-2081 TAHFDYVVVYGETTT
+2081 KPLFDYVVVYGETTT
-2096 DDGSTTITTPNT
+2096 NDGQSTISTPNKNA
-2108 MVGSNAKT
+2108 GSNAKT
-2116 PCYIYKKKGDAYEL
+2116 PYYIYKKAADGNSYEL
-2130 KKVIENTNSK
+2130 YKSVENANSST
-2140 DKAWH
+2140 KAWYE
-2145 LTDMLDINGEEPVA
+2145 NG
-2159 YPNDMD
+2159 DD
-2165 AVQIPKIPNDKN
+2165 AVTPNEQN

-2186 CPYAST
+2186 CPYATT
-2192 GYTKADEGVWYF
+2192 GYTKDEEGVWYF
-2204 RANGGQSIDIYLED
+2204 RANAGQSIDVYLQD
-2218 CYIYSRSKTADGHAF
+2218 CYIYSRAKTIDGHTFA
-2233 IDRQDGYSFSERFV
+2233 DRSDGQSFVDSYSR
-2247 CGTGA
+2247 GTGA
-2252 VFVFACNE
+2252 VLVFACNE
-2260 TANAT
+2260 KLPTP
-2265 SMNVTIHTLDSN
+2265 MNVTIHTLDNNLLKSN
-2277 LVKSHYGCF
+2277 YGCF
-2286 LQSIAGRAYQ
+2286 LQSIAGRAFQ
-2296 ASSPVQIRVLDD
+2296 ASSPVQIRLIDD
-2308 TYVTASK
+2308 TYATAST

-2322 EWPVSKNPITAT
+2322 EWPASQHAKTGEGV
-2334 RTNGFVSLQKQVN
+2334 RTNGFISLQKQVN

-2353 MGNKNTIVNFNGGQ
+2353 MGNSKTVVNFNGGQ

-2372 AQIVSTNYKSSLAI
+2372 AQIVSTNYASSLAI

-2391 EFAGV
+2391 KFAGIF
-2396 LLAYGMGTDDVR
+2396 LAYGLGTDDVG
-2408 GTVYFNDG
+2408 GTVNFNDG
-2416 TTTVLPMYVSPNFAE
+2416 TTTVQEMWVSPTYFE
-2431 SYLLDKDANGSYI
+2431 SYLCEKDTSGNYI

-2450 FRTSCLRTPT
+2450 YLTTCLRTPT
-2460 NTFVT
+2460 NTFVY
-2465 GGSHCMMRACKDPSS
+2465 GGSHCMMRACSDPQS
-2480 QGGAPKDKEGND
+2480 QGGAPKDKPGNE
-2492 GKLLGLYKFPKN
+2492 GKLLGLYKFPKY
-2504 PEAGKKGGWTEGEN
+2504 PESGKKGGWTDGEN
-2518 GLVDVVTS
+2518 GLVNVVTS
-2526 DEDPVNHQVPVGYN
+2526 DIDPVNHQVPVGYN
-2540 VNSITPNNN
+2540 VKSVTPNNN
-2549 GTKDKKDDDFLNFWF
+2549 GTKDNKDDDYLNFWF
-2564 DPDFEPSAKPEVD
+2564 DPTFEPSAQPEID
-2577 RTKSFWKTCM
+2577 KKISFWKTCM
-2587 TRIEADYGG
+2587 TRIEAEYAGHGG
-2596 YGGAVGGPTE
+2596 SVGGDAVVEFAGAVQTE
-2606 IAMAGDVQDEI
+2606 L
-2617 VKYLLYCKIDENILS
+2617 VKNLLYCKIDENILN
-2632 VLKDATYQAPVKN
+2632 VIQADNYYAPVKN
-2645 PAPSGDN
+2645 PAPEGDN
-2652 YVPVHPSM
+2652 YLPVHPSYVGNYQQHNITN
-2660 VEGTEYFISNKDTF
+2660 VETYKVEN
-2674 RVNEKIYYI
+2674 KIYYI

-2689 VWNAFTAPFDVE
+2689 VWNAFTAPFDVAKV
-2701 NIYIMETYPENELEE
+2701 YVMETYPETELVK
-2716 MEWKGKKN
+2716 MEKN
-2724 RSDILMEQAKHNAD
+2724 IVAANGDLSSSDAGYINPRLAILQEQARHNAD
-2738 FAAFFAVTIALGQEK
+2738 FASFFGVTIALGQNK
-2753 TFETIYREYI
+2753 TFEEIYNEYLQWGI
-2763 DWAKIQD
+2763 LQD
-2770 KASGAWDGEGPYTH
+2770 NQAGLYEIGTAYNLRGMYELVPYTP
-2784 RGMKPLTP
+2784 GNWKTANCYISENTGVWEITGKDQYATLETTWE
-2792 YDGSNW
+2792 YVDATDG
-2798 QEADFYLNENAGEW
+2798 
-2812 LLTADDGYFETQWII
+2812 I
-2827 PNLSDGTLMEQG
+2827 LMHKG
-2839 KTYSMLLPFCTG
+2839 KTYSMLLPYCTG
-2851 CVDYEIQTDANG
+2851 CAGNEDGEREI
-2863 NPVKDAEGK
+2863 
-2872 PVFKLDA
+2872 
-2879 EGNKIPLPRDYW
+2879 W
-2891 DYWSGKFLIFESTY
+2891 DYWSGKFLIFESTDT
-2905 AGPVE
+2905 PK
-2910 LPTGE
+2910 
-2915 VVDGPGHTVYGSD
+2915 DGHEVYGKALFD
-2928 YVEALAASPEYIAS
+2928 ELDATPTPAEGTAIMLGNATFAAMPTDNKEIYVYYP
-2942 GAVLTGNCSFA
+2942 
-2953 DLQTMNPELFTYSPD
+2953 DLEG
-2968 IKHSTFYRIDLP
+2968 STFLLNEINGSEGEPILP
-2980 ADSWGTP
+2980 SDSY
-2987 MAVSIAPTESFLA
+2987 MVLN
-3000 ADIPTPAGVKVR
+3000 IPTPSAYSYIKGVK
-3012 GVSRTGE
+3012 STGE
-3019 IIYDKQGTATGNQGG
+3019 LIYANRDNTTTGVGNTPTIGG
-3034 NIPTVGG
+3034 NSS
-3041 GNDLFITSTAT
+3041 LFITAISD
-3052 GINIAVAQPQQVRV
+3052 GINIAVATPQYVRV
-3066 LSSTGA
+3066 VTSNGALIYSGMILDNIDVPISTNGIYIVA
-3072 VIFSGLV
+3072 
-3079 QTAVDVLLPTAGVYV
+3079 
-3094 ITGENEVHKILH
+3094 GENTTQKFMWNR

>member
-1 MSAIAGL
+1 MSAMALGT
-8 FDKYYAKCVVNVAT
+8 YYGKCVVNVAT
-22 NSTNYGLVYVST
+22 NSTNYGLVWVT
-34 KSNNPADGDYKTT
+34 KSENNPPADNEYLTT
-47 LNATNNG
+47 DNSTDSEW
-54 TVIYGSSKS
+54 TIRSSITAE
-63 FDFYLYNKPNTGYY
+63 FWLYNKPNTGYY
-77 HVGWSTNANGSSPL
+77 HVGWSTNANGSSPIA
-91 DNSNIQPYQIA
+91 NTNVQPYHLSF
-102 ISATST
+102 SATGK
-108 SSNSPTTKTY
+108 SSSPTTKTY

-184 YNGDKAEWSY
+184 YNGDKAEWTY
-194 IYYAKPDEANDY
+194 VYYAKADEANDY

-214 TTLNKQLAEYGV
+214 TTLNKQLTDYGV
-226 IGPNIADETNKMY
+226 IGPNIADNTNKMY
-239 KEGYTSTIKY
+239 SRTYTSTTKY
-249 SNKANAP
+249 SNKAKAP

-296 NGEAGSNANVASNM
+296 NGEAGSNANVANNM
-310 WVVSKKDEQV
+310 WVVSKRDDQV

-353 EVSYTVA
+353 EVSYVVA
-360 EGEAF
+360 EGEVF
-365 SYTHMVTSEN
+365 SYTHTVTSEN

-415 SLTPSNVDQCTR
+415 SLTPSSVDQCTR

-491 ANIPQVEVPR
+491 ANIPQVEAPR

-548 SGADASYFT
+548 SGADASNFT
-557 LSNRSGSKSGSNII
+557 LSNRSGSRNGQSIT

-618 EEAPIITFLPT
+618 EKAPIITFLPT
-629 DGKGTYTVKM
+629 DGKGAYTVKM

-647 SMTAS
+647 TMTAS

-751 STNGTQTVLLND
+751 ATNGTQTVLLND

-853 VSIGADNPNSL
+853 VSIGADNPNGL

-906 SRVKEFLQIY
+906 SRVKEFLQVY

-926 AYLTQKFQNNKV
+926 AYLTQKFQNNKI

-968 VGDDPVRMPLTF
+968 AGDDPVRMPLTF
-980 ISQNDGFFQLGNGYS
+980 ISQNDGFFQLGSGYS
-995 ITKYYDVNTD
+995 ITKYYDVNSD

-1056 TKTNVLHDVAFLPG
+1056 TKTNVLYDVAFLPG
-1070 STLHISEGA
+1070 STLYVSEGA
-1079 EVNLGASS
+1079 EVILGASS
-1087 TANVYV
+1087 NANVFV
-1093 YDKKYSTINGT
+1093 YDKKYSTIGGT
-1104 GYCGALNKEFYTIKT
+1104 GYCGATNKEFHTIKT

-1141 GIIKAPNGHLYTT
+1141 GIVKTPNGYLYTT
-1154 NSASE
+1154 NSTSE
-1159 TVDHANITSNGGGQV
+1159 TVDHAAIISNGGGKV
-1174 VFNDIRTGTT
+1174 VFNSLGTVSNT
-1184 NQGQYTTG
+1184 KQGQYTTG
-1192 LLGGTIDVVSLP
+1192 MLGGTINPVTVP
-1204 VSSARLLNAT
+1204 VSPARLLNAT

-1263 AYVGGNHSEGTTTI
+1263 AYVGGSRSEGITTI

-1285 WTSAD
+1285 WTSTS
-1290 LTWTPILYGEHANQF
+1290 LTWSSTLYGEHANQF
-1305 RCILGAK
+1305 RCTLGAK

-1365 SYLAANTL
+1365 SYLNANTL
-1373 AFEDLSTLYKGK
+1373 AFADLNTVYKGQT
-1385 SGVALFTT
+1385 GVYIFKAG
-1393 GNNTQPITITA
+1393 GNNTKPITITA
-1404 NPASAVTITGNTAA
+1404 NPANSVTINGNTAE
-1418 ATIAG
+1418 ATLTA
-1423 NTIGKVT
+1423 NTIGEVT
-1430 LTATQPAD
+1430 ITATQPDD
-1438 LTNNIAATS
+1438 LTNNIAGTTL
-1447 ITKTIEV
+1447 TKTIEV

-1498 QGTAPDYTASVANL
+1498 QGTAPNYTASVANL

-1525 NGKSRPFT
+1525 NGQSRPFT

-1559 ANENV
+1559 ANDDVRFVAGQNGA
-1564 DFRGKQVT
+1564 DGKVV
-1572 FTSTVQSFSQWNL
+1572 FESTNSSISQWRL
-1585 GFYGVPDKMCFIPN
+1585 GFFGVPDKIYFQAA
-1599 GTNTWQIEESPNGV
+1599 GANTWQIEESSNGT

-1620 WKKLP
+1620 WKNIAAK
-1625 TNESFEW
+1625 TVFEH
-1632 SLIPSTRYVR
+1632 SLLPSTRYLR
-1642 ISYGAGNVN
+1642 ISYGAGNTA
-1651 PTTKVNNATLNEF
+1651 PASLSEL

-1672 KADLNKLY
+1672 KANVEKLY
-1680 MPVEE
+1680 IPVQKDADGNV
-1685 ILPATDPKT
+1685 IP
-1694 YKSVTKEVVLTYAN
+1694 YTKEVVFTYAN
-1708 VSKIGVNVRAL
+1708 TSIMYVR
-1719 DSRYDGFFSIKKPDG
+1719 
-1734 TLTDS
+1734 
-1739 YNWTSLPE
+1739 TSNDDAFKVKESTTSDAPTE
-1747 FGVMGLEVVCHPT
+1747 FVEISATSEENPFGVKGIEVVSTATEEMEGYLEVY
-1760 VEKEVEGVIDVFADS
+1760 EGTTL
-1775 KQVLQIPIQTYLFP
+1775 KLQIPIQTYLFP

-1801 DGGDRYYFVTTHTHN
+1801 DGGDRYYYVTTHTHN
-1816 AEWDGT
+1816 AEWDGR
-1822 DGVRTITLQ
+1822 DGVRTITLN

-1837 APYLTF
+1837 APYLIF
-1843 AFKGAPTYISFN
+1843 EFKGNPTYISFN
-1855 YTDTAKGTWE
+1855 YANTAKGTWE
-1865 IEESIDGKSW
+1865 LEQYIGDSW
-1875 TMAAPKEGDE
+1875 IVVPHTPANGDVLDNGDVE
-1885 MADGYLKRTVTAT
+1885 NNIPGTFKRFVKATANK
-1898 SQYLKVIYE
+1898 LRLIYQSE
-1907 SPYAEKVEITNL
+1907 YAEKVDVTNL
-1919 VIVGDASVVVPARL
+1919 VIVGDASAIANPARL
-1933 ELDYNVPEA
+1933 ELDYDVEKD
-1942 LIVSAINLPSMTLT
+1942 LIVSAINLP
-1956 TDNKNFQITHGTVD
+1956 N
-1970 GTYTNET
+1970 
-1977 NPSLTLTSD
+1977 
-1986 QHPAALGEN
+1986 
-1995 KMGNVPIFVKWTG
+1995 
-2008 DNAIEYAT
+2008 
-2016 LTITNPADSKV
+2016 LTITSKNPNFTVSYDNGTSFGTECTLDNTHFAILNGSGMGDIPLKV
-2027 LGVVELVG
+2027 KWLGSEAIEHGTLELTASVNGETKLLATVELIGVKQG
-2035 MKSSITDG
+2035 ITSGDLG
-2043 EINISTGVAPG
+2043 IFTGVAPG
-2054 YTLNGSFDENGK
+2054 YTLAGK
-2066 KHRSVDVKAAFSEAG
+2066 YKADGVTLTGKWQGDTHRPVNIDAAFDPNGDAL
-2081 TAHFDYVVVYGETTT
+2081 FDYVVVYGETTT
-2096 DDGSTTITTPNT
+2096 SDGSKTINQPNT
-2108 MVGSNAKT
+2108 LLGSNAKT
-2116 PCYIYKKKGDAYEL
+2116 PCYIYKKNGTQYQFHKS
-2130 KKVIENTNSK
+2130 VENANSK
-2140 DKAWH
+2140 EKAWNE
-2145 LTDMLDINGEEPVA
+2145 TSQE
-2159 YPNDMD
+2159 DMD
-2165 AVQIPKIPNDKN
+2165 AVQIPDGQTA
-2177 SVSMYITGF
+2177 VSMYITGF

-2192 GYTKADEGVWYF
+2192 GYTKGDEGVWYF
-2204 RANGGQSIDIYLED
+2204 RANAGQSINVYLQD
-2218 CYIYSRSKTADGHAF
+2218 CYIYSRAKTHDGHSF
-2233 IDRQDGYSFSERFV
+2233 VDRQDGNSFSSAYS
-2247 CGTGA
+2247 CGSGA
-2252 VFVFACNE
+2252 VLVFACNNKDNE
-2260 TANAT
+2260 DNP
-2265 SMNVTIHTLDSN
+2265 MNVTICTLDSS
-2277 LVKSHYGCF
+2277 LLKSNYGCF
-2286 LQSIAGRAYQ
+2286 LQSAAGRAFQ
-2296 ASSPVQIRVLDD
+2296 VSPAVQIRLIDD
-2308 TYVTASK
+2308 TYYK
-2315 TTLNFTD
+2315 TTTTVLNFTD
-2322 EWPVSKNPITAT
+2322 EWPASQHTKTGAGK
-2334 RTNGFVSLQKQVN
+2334 RTNGFLSLQKQHN

-2353 MGNKNTIVNFNGGQ
+2353 MGAENTTVNFNGGQ

-2372 AQIVSTNYKSSLAI
+2372 AQIVSTNYVSSMAI
-2386 CPRSG
+2386 CERIG
-2391 EFAGV
+2391 KFAGIF
-2396 LLAYGMGTDDVR
+2396 LAYGMGTDGVG
-2408 GTVYFNDG
+2408 GTVNFNDG
-2416 TTTVLPMYVSPNFAE
+2416 TTTVLTMEVAANYRQY
-2431 SYLLDKDANGSYI
+2431 YLMDTDASGNEL
-2444 TNSKGE
+2444 TT
-2450 FRTSCLRTPT
+2450 TSCLRTPQ
-2460 NTFVT
+2460 NTFVK
-2465 GGSHCMMRACKDPSS
+2465 GGSHCMMRACSS
-2480 QGGAPKDKEGND
+2480 PTSKGGAPKDKAGNE

-2504 PEAGKKGGWTEGEN
+2504 PDAGKKGGWTEGEN
-2518 GLVDVVTS
+2518 GLVKVVTS

-2540 VNSITPNNN
+2540 VKSVTPNNN
-2549 GTKDKKDDDFLNFWF
+2549 GTKDNKDDDFLNFWF
-2564 DPDFEPSAKPEVD
+2564 DPDFEPSAQPEID
-2577 RTKSFWKTCM
+2577 MPSTFWKTCM
-2587 TRIEADYGG
+2587 TEIAAQYGG
-2596 YGGAVGGPTE
+2596 YGGSVGGTASV
-2606 IAMAGDVQDEI
+2606 AMANDMQYEEI
-2617 VKYLLYCKIDENILS
+2617 VNLMYCKIDENILAEIG
-2632 VLKDATYQAPVKN
+2632 KDSYQAPVKN
-2645 PAPSGDN
+2645 PAHVGEA
-2652 YVPVHPSM
+2652 YLPVHPSYVSDEIEYYITNEKPFQ
-2660 VEGTEYFISNKDTF
+2660 VEN
-2674 RVNEKIYYI
+2674 KIYYI

-2689 VWNAFTAPFDVE
+2689 VWKAFTAPFDVA
-2701 NIYIMETYPENELEE
+2701 NIYIMETYPEKLLQDMEGETIIVNGEE
-2716 MEWKGKKN
+2716 VQVG
-2724 RSDILMEQAKHNAD
+2724 RSQILLEQAKHNAD
-2738 FAAFFAVTIALGQEK
+2738 FAAFFAVTVALGQPK
-2753 TFETIYREYI
+2753 DFETIYREYI

-2770 KASGAWDGEGPYTH
+2770 KASGAWDGKGAYTLRGKSALVPYN
-2784 RGMKPLTP
+2784 
-2792 YDGSNW
+2792 GSNW
-2798 QEADFYLNENAGEW
+2798 ATSDFYLNENVGVWQYTGTEGKEFNTEW
-2812 LLTADDGYFETQWII
+2812 VFADA
-2827 PNLSDGTLMEQG
+2827 SDGKLMHKG
-2839 KTYSMLLPFCTG
+2839 RTYSMLLPFCTKCG
-2851 CVDYEIQTDANG
+2851 DDIDSRE
-2863 NPVKDAEGK
+2863 
-2872 PVFKLDA
+2872 
-2879 EGNKIPLPRDYW
+2879 YW
-2891 DYWSGKFLIFESTY
+2891 DYWSGKFLIFEST
-2905 AGPVE
+2905 AGPHIVDG
-2910 LPTGE
+2910 TDAINE
-2915 VVDGPGHTVYGSD
+2915 VVDADPTEFAPNNYD
-2928 YVEALAASPEYIAS
+2928 AK
-2942 GAVLTGNCSFA
+2942 LTGNHTFNA
-2953 DLQTMNPELFTYSPD
+2953 VNTEETYIWNYVGDLQ
-2968 IKHSTFYRIDLP
+2968 HSTFSYNKF
-2980 ADSWGTP
+2980 G
-2987 MAVSIAPTESFLA
+2987 VNVNPTESFLMA
-3000 ADIPTPAGVKVR
+3000 NIPSRNGMPAR
-3012 GVSRTGE
+3012 GVTTSGQV
-3019 IIYDKQGTATGNQGG
+3019 IYDTNGSENNT
-3034 NIPTVGG
+3034 PTNVQRPGVSEG
-3041 GNDLFITSTAT
+3041 HSLFITKTT
-3052 GINIAVAQPQQVRV
+3052 NGINIAVAEPQHVRV
-3066 LSSTGA
+3066 LSSTG
-3072 VIFSGLV
+3072 VLLYNGMV
-3079 QTAVDVLLPTAGVYV
+3079 QNAVDVTLPTAGVYV
-3094 ITGENEVHKILH
+3094 VTGENEVQKILMR